1 MSETKRLGRGL
12 EALLGA
18 VSREQAEASG
28 ALRELP
34 VANLLP
40 NPYQPRTHVDEA
52 GLLELTASI
61 EASGLL
67 QPVIVRP
74 RNGKYELIAGERR
87 WRAIQRLGW
96 TKIPAVVKEVDDQTL
111 LTLALIENLQRDDLN
126 AIDVAAGYQRL
137 GDEFKLPQAEIAR
150 LVGRNR
156 STIANLL
163 RLLKLPVEVKT
174 LVQEGKLSEGHARAL
189 VGVTDEAEAIR
200 LAKEAVDQSWSVR
213 ETEARARG
221 ETLAGAGT
229 QAPSGAPASAPRPRA
244 QQKMA
249 TGDVRRV
256 EDALRK
262 RLGTDV
268 RVTSRRRGRGF
279 LSISYYSN
287 DDLARLLELILGEP
301 FAG

>member
-12 EALLGA
+12 EALLGT
-18 VSREQAEASG
+18 VSKEQAQAEG

-34 VANLLP
+34 IGSVLP
-40 NPYQPRTHVDEA
+40 NPYQPRTEMNEEA
-52 GLLELTASI
+52 MVELTASI

-74 RNGKYELIAGERR
+74 KNGKFELIAGERR

-96 TKIPAVVKEVDDQTL
+96 AKIPAVVKDVDDQTL
-111 LTLALIENLQRDDLN
+111 LTLALIENLQRNDLT
-126 AIDVAAGYQRL
+126 AIDEAAGYQRL
-137 GDEFKLPQAEIAR
+137 GEEFKLPQSEIAR

-156 STIANLL
+156 STVANLL
-163 RLLKLPVEVKT
+163 RLLKLPDEVKA
-174 LVQEGKLSEGHARAL
+174 LVQQGKLSEGHARAL
-189 VGVTDEAEAIR
+189 LAVESAAEVVR
-200 LAKEAVDQSWSVR
+200 LAREAVSEGWSVR
-213 ETEARARG
+213 DTEARARG
-221 ETLAGAGT
+221 ETPSASVLTPSNGT
-229 QAPSGAPASAPRPRA
+229 RTRAP
-244 QQKMA
+244 QKMPSA
-249 TGDVRRV
+249 DVRRI

-268 RVTSRRRGRGF
+268 RVTARRRGRGF

-287 DDLARLLELILGEP
+287 DDLARVLEMILGEP

>member
-18 VSREQAEASG
+18 VSKEQAQAEG

-34 VANLLP
+34 IGSVFP
-40 NPYQPRTHVDEA
+40 NPYQPRTEMNEEA
-52 GLLELTASI
+52 LVELTASI

-67 QPVIVRP
+67 QPVVVRP
-74 RNGKYELIAGERR
+74 KNGKFELIAGERR

-96 TKIPAVVKEVDDQTL
+96 AKIPAVVKEADDQTL
-111 LTLALIENLQRDDLN
+111 LTLALIENLQRNDLT
-126 AIDVAAGYQRL
+126 AIDEAAGYQRL
-137 GDEFKLPQAEIAR
+137 GEEFKLPQSEIAR

-156 STIANLL
+156 STVANLL
-163 RLLKLPVEVKT
+163 RLLKLPDEVKA
-174 LVQEGKLSEGHARAL
+174 LVQQGKLSEGHARAL
-189 VGVTDEAEAIR
+189 LGVESEPEVIR
-200 LAKEAVDQSWSVR
+200 LAREAVSQGWSVR
-213 ETEARARG
+213 DMEARVRG
-221 ETLAGAGT
+221 ENPAAPILTPVNGART
-229 QAPSGAPASAPRPRA
+229 RAP
-244 QQKMA
+244 QKMPTA
-249 TGDVRRV
+249 DVRRI

-268 RVTSRRRGRGF
+268 RVTARRRGRGF

-287 DDLARLLELILGEP
+287 DDLARVLELILGEP

>member
-28 ALRELP
+28 AFRELP
-34 VANLLP
+34 LGSVLP
-40 NPYQPRTHVDEA
+40 NPYQPRTHVDEDA
-52 GLLELTASI
+52 LLELTASI

-87 WRAIQRLGW
+87 LRAIQRLGW
-96 TKIPAVVKEVDDQTL
+96 AKIPAVVKEVDDQTL

-137 GDEFKLPQAEIAR
+137 GEEFKLPQAEIAR

-163 RLLKLPVEVKT
+163 RLLKLPSEVKT

-189 VGVTDEAEAIR
+189 VAVPAEGEAVR
-200 LAKEAVDQSWSVR
+200 LAKEAVDQGWSVR
-213 ETEARARG
+213 ETEVRAKG
-221 ETLAGAGT
+221 EAVTST
-229 QAPSGAPASAPRPRA
+229 PPAPAEADSRTRPP
-244 QQKMA
+244 QKMP

-262 RLGTDV
+262 RLGTDI
-268 RVTSRRRGRGF
+268 RVTTRRRGRGF
-279 LSISYYSN
+279 ISISYYSN
-287 DDLARLLELILGEP
+287 DDLARVLELILGEP
-301 FAG
+301 FSG

>member
-12 EALLGA
+12 EALLGT
-18 VSREQAEASG
+18 VSKEQAQAEG

-34 VANLLP
+34 IGSVLP
-40 NPYQPRTHVDEA
+40 NPYQPRTEMNEETLV
-52 GLLELTASI
+52 ELTASI

-74 RNGKYELIAGERR
+74 RNGKFELIAGERR

-96 TKIPAVVKEVDDQTL
+96 AKIPAVVKDVDDQTL
-111 LTLALIENLQRDDLN
+111 LTLALIENLQRNDLT
-126 AIDVAAGYQRL
+126 AIDEAAGYQRL
-137 GDEFKLPQAEIAR
+137 GEEFKLPQSEIAR

-156 STIANLL
+156 STVANLL
-163 RLLKLPVEVKT
+163 RLLKLPDEVKA
-174 LVQEGKLSEGHARAL
+174 LVQQGKLSEGHARAL
-189 VGVTDEAEAIR
+189 LAVESEPEVVR
-200 LAKEAVDQSWSVR
+200 LAREAVSEGWSVR
-213 ETEARARG
+213 DTEARARG
-221 ETLAGAGT
+221 ET
-229 QAPSGAPASAPRPRA
+229 PSAPVPTPSNGTRSRA
-244 QQKMA
+244 PQKMPTA
-249 TGDVRRV
+249 DVRRI

-268 RVTSRRRGRGF
+268 RVAARRRGRGF

-287 DDLARLLELILGEP
+287 DDLARVLEMILGEP